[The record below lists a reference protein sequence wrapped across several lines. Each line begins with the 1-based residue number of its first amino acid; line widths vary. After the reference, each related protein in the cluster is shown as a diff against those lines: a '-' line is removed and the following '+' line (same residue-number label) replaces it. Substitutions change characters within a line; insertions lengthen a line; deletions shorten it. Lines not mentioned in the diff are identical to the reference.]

1 MPSAPTGGRFIGPM
15 WARIGGVPHGR
26 RREVGMRVRTLLTD
40 RLGPRSL
47 LSTWPIGKP
56 IFDVRGRGELLALT
70 YSLGGLAVLIAW
82 IIDPRDVS
90 NRAGMAGLLSV
101 VFVAAATIYALRSH
115 LPRYAG
121 DLAIVGSLVLIDF
134 GLFFTRLEIHPGL
147 LSPFFVWVGF
157 ASPLWFPR
165 RRATLYVGL
174 AGVASGVVV
183 IVAGTSEAA
192 AGWVITLATVI
203 VAFVITSFLT
213 DVIVKRERLAVVGE
227 MASVVGHDL
236 RNPLA
241 AVLNSLYL
249 LRVSLNEDLTEEQE
263 RHIQVAE
270 REITKATS
278 IVEHITE
285 YVRPRKP
292 TFAPFGLGQ
301 LVGEI
306 LEVTPARAGVTVLLE
321 VPPMTL
327 VGDRIQIGQVLTNL
341 VTNALDAVG
350 ERGCLRIAASVEGR
364 RAVLTVEDN
373 GPGIEPSLEDRIF
386 EPFYTTKHQGTGLG
400 LAIVRRLIE
409 ANGGSITLDHDASKG
424 TRFLLSFPYRH
435 VPRQDAAI
443 EESESG
449 SGKAQTP
456 VSDAGTKP
464 IDVRKGEEAPRSV
477 SIPTSN

>member
-1 MPSAPTGGRFIGPM
+1 M
-15 WARIGGVPHGR
+15 
-26 RREVGMRVRTLLTD
+26 
-40 RLGPRSL
+40 
-47 LSTWPIGKP
+47 
-56 IFDVRGRGELLALT
+56 
-70 YSLGGLAVLIAW
+70 AW

-90 NRAGMAGLLSV
+90 NRAGMAGLLTV

-183 IVAGTSEAA
+183 IVAGTAEAA
-192 AGWVITLATVI
+192 AGWVITIATVI

-270 REITKATS
+270 REIAKATS

-292 TFAPFGLGQ
+292 TFAPFELGQ
-301 LVGEI
+301 LIEEI
-306 LEVTPARAGVTVLLE
+306 VEVTPARGGVTVLVE
-321 VPPMTL
+321 VPPISL

-350 ERGCLRIAASVEGR
+350 ERGHLRIAASIEGR
-364 RAVLTVEDN
+364 RVVLTVEDN
-373 GPGIEPSLEDRIF
+373 GPGIEPSLENRIF

-400 LAIVRRLIE
+400 LAIVRRLVE
-409 ANGGSITLDHDASKG
+409 ANGGSITLDHDTSRG
-424 TRFLLSFPYRH
+424 TRFLLSFPYR
-435 VPRQDAAI
+435 QLSTLNTAI
-443 EESESG
+443 EEVG
-449 SGKAQTP
+449 SGAPPRPATTP
-456 VSDAGTKP
+456 GSDAGTKP
-464 IDVRKGEEAPRSV
+464 NDGREGEAAPRSV
-477 SIPTSN
+477 SIPSPN